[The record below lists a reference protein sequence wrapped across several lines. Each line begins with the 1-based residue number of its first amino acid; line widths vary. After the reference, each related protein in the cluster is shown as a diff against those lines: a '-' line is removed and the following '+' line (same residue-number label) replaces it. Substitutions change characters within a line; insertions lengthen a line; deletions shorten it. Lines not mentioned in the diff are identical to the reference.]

1 MHTSRSLPSW
11 LRQILPAACLAVA
24 TLSSCS
30 TLNLIPVSQDP
41 ILGAEAYPEL
51 LAGDATIASGAD
63 YQMVLRMTE
72 NLVAAAKTLDPDIAN
87 LFEWEV
93 RLVDRSDLVNAWC
106 LPGGKMAVYTGILP
120 VAETETGLAVVMG
133 HEIAHATLRHGTRKM
148 THQIGATAMVAIIT
162 LAYGDTAEDK
172 ALAAMLAG
180 AAAAFVNLA
189 YGRDA
194 ELEADA
200 RGLRYMAQAGYDP
213 REAVAFWQRMQAA
226 SGGGGGTPEWLST
239 HPSNDTRIDQI
250 RDLLPEAVEI
260 YEQSRG
266 SL

>member
-1 MHTSRSLPSW
+1 MLTPKTL
-11 LRQILPAACLAVA
+11 LRQIIPAACLALAV
-24 TLSSCS
+24 LPSCS

-51 LAGDATIASGAD
+51 LADDATIESGAD

-87 LFEWEV
+87 MFEWEV
-93 RLVDRSDLVNAWC
+93 RLVDRGDIVNAWC

-148 THQIGATAMVAIIT
+148 TRQLGATAIVAIVALT
-162 LAYGDTAEDK
+162 YGDTAEDK
-172 ALAAMLAG
+172 ALAAALTG

-200 RGLRYMAQAGYDP
+200 RGLKYMAQAGYDP

-226 SGGGGGTPEWLST
+226 SGGGGGPEWLST
-239 HPSNDTRIDQI
+239 HPSNDSRIDQI

-266 SL
+266 SQ